1 MKTNLQQCLTDKI
14 GFVTQKELDNFEK
27 ILEIG
32 DVISE
37 ASRKYDSMCGSLS
50 VVYMTLRDFDGKNCD
65 LIAEAYKEFVRETKN
80 LVTEMNKR
88 IEELEKEEPDEKLS

>member
-1 MKTNLQQCLTDKI
+1 MKTDLQQCLTDKI

-37 ASRKYDSMCGSLS
+37 TSRKYDSMCGSLG
-50 VVYMTLRDFDGKNCD
+50 VAYLTLQD
-65 LIAEAYKEFVRETKN
+65 LKGSNTDMMAEVFKEFVRETKD
-80 LVTEMNKR
+80 LIAKMNKQ
-88 IEELEKEEPDEKLS
+88 IEELEKEDE